1 MTYSVVGTGLEAW
14 DSLLTEGRCDGGET
28 GMQPGARISR
38 SKGADTGV
46 KHDAELHVEQS
57 AETRRTNVI
66 GRKRVV
72 LVSIGRGPSDPRA
85 MQKEARSLASRG
97 YEVTYI
103 CNAASGPMVTDNDVQ
118 VNALKMP
125 TGRVGRQMLGPRIA
139 LREALSLRPDVVH
152 VFDLALI
159 GPALRFGRQHD
170 AKVVVDLPEDNAK
183 QILQKN
189 YLGPMAVRKMVSRVY
204 RRMSQRWLPQ
214 ADLVVA
220 ATPSIVESLPPGCH
234 QVVVRNF
241 PTIAEIDA
249 VPPFE
254 LAANMS
260 STSVLRVVYTGG
272 IGAIRGIRELV
283 VATGM
288 LRGAA
293 ELHLAG
299 PIFDSR
305 FLGELEAMAEWQYC
319 HYHGWLNW
327 QDSIALVKACDVG
340 ACVSR
345 TAPNQVES
353 LPVKVF
359 EYMAC
364 GRGSLVSAFPL
375 WRRLFIGAAL
385 FVDPTKPASL
395 ARLMEQLLAKPALR
409 QRLSENGRLLAEA
422 RYSWES
428 EAVQLADAY
437 AGLWRARWQV

>member
-1 MTYSVVGTGLEAW
+1 MEQTTGTRLVSA
-14 DSLLTEGRCDGGET
+14 
-28 GMQPGARISR
+28 AR
-38 SKGADTGV
+38 G
-46 KHDAELHVEQS
+46 
-57 AETRRTNVI
+57 
-66 GRKRVV
+66 KRIA

-97 YEVTYI
+97 YDVTYI
-103 CNAASGPMVTDNDVQ
+103 CNAASGPMVNDKDVQ

-125 TGRVGRQMLGPRIA
+125 TDRVGRQVLGPRIA
-139 LREALSLRPDVVH
+139 LREALSLRPDAVH

-159 GPALRFGRQHD
+159 GPALRFGRQHG

-204 RRMSQRWLPQ
+204 RRLSQRWLPQ
-214 ADLVVA
+214 ADLVIA
-220 ATPSIVESLPPGCH
+220 ATPSIVQSLPPGCR

-249 VPPFE
+249 VSPWE
-254 LAANMS
+254 LAASTS
-260 STSVLRVVYTGG
+260 STPVLRVVYTGG

-288 LRGAA
+288 LRGAV

-305 FLGELEAMAEWQYC
+305 FLGELEAMTEWQYC

-375 WRRLFIGAAL
+375 WCRLFTGAAL

-395 ARLMEQLLAKPALR
+395 ARLMEQLLATPVLR
-409 QRLSENGRLLAEA
+409 QRLSENGRLLAEE

-428 EAVQLADAY
+428 EARQLADAY
-437 AGLWRARWQV
+437 AGLWSGKGK